1 MLASEFVV
9 KNMKAWIHPALPQ
22 QFRLLVV
29 GVMVWGIFS
38 WHTLGP
44 LVPIEHPLNAT
55 AYLSIVADHV
65 HPFMTTVY
73 PSSDDHFQQDNA
85 PCHKAQ
91 IISDW
96 FLEHENEF
104 TLPNGLHGHQFPFM
118 GTRTAS
124 PRGRYG
130 ERPQRDSVW
139 RYIWKNTTC
148 WPATAHDVTTGVPQY
163 KCRREDTSS
172 AFSSSLTGLFEACRV
187 NLVRVQFSNSTMA
200 STSKAF
206 RKCVDPCPRYLT
218 PDDTHDCCVFCLGM
232 EHARDVLEGAV
243 CVHCERLS
251 VRKLSSRLS
260 LFSRKEG
267 QPSASRDSRP
277 TVAEARRRMKS
288 WGSQLVVADKLERDR
303 PLFARRPRT
312 RVSCWIVMM
321 RSFWHH

>member
-1 MLASEFVV
+1 MKGNVSGYVCNHGSPSGERDTASPGLWAMLRTQASDEEADDVSSRRHLYCGTPVV
-9 KNMKAWIHPALPQ
+9 TSWAVAGQ
-22 QFRLLVV
+22 QVV
-29 GVMVWGIFS
+29 
-38 WHTLGP
+38 
-44 LVPIEHPLNAT
+44 
-55 AYLSIVADHV
+55 
-65 HPFMTTVY
+65 
-73 PSSDDHFQQDNA
+73 
-85 PCHKAQ
+85 
-91 IISDW
+91 
-96 FLEHENEF
+96 
-104 TLPNGLHGHQFPFM
+104 FPFM

-243 CVHCERLS
+243 CVRCERLS
-251 VRKLSSRLS
+251 MRKLSSRLS

>member
-1 MLASEFVV
+1 M
-9 KNMKAWIHPALPQ
+9 
-22 QFRLLVV
+22 
-29 GVMVWGIFS
+29 
-38 WHTLGP
+38 
-44 LVPIEHPLNAT
+44 
-55 AYLSIVADHV
+55 
-65 HPFMTTVY
+65 
-73 PSSDDHFQQDNA
+73 
-85 PCHKAQ
+85 
-91 IISDW
+91 
-96 FLEHENEF
+96 
-104 TLPNGLHGHQFPFM
+104 
-118 GTRTAS
+118 
-124 PRGRYG
+124 
-130 ERPQRDSVW
+130 
-139 RYIWKNTTC
+139 
-148 WPATAHDVTTGVPQY
+148 
-163 KCRREDTSS
+163 
-172 AFSSSLTGLFEACRV
+172 

-312 RVSCWIVMM
+312 RVSCWIAIFLTSLDAAASAPLHMNE
-321 RSFWHH
+321 FWRLWIIKINLNNPQLE